1 MNNGIIKGIALLGAT
16 ILSYL
21 GIKKYGKWKYDS
33 GYDKGIAHAC
43 LSETLPMYDLLKEN
57 NELLKEAIKKSEGL

>member
-1 MNNGIIKGIALLGAT
+1 MNSIIKTVVLLGAT
-16 ILSYL
+16 VL
-21 GIKKYGKWKYDS
+21 GCFGVKKYGKRKFDQ

-57 NELLKEAIKKSEGL
+57 NELLKEAMKRSEGL

>member
-1 MNNGIIKGIALLGAT
+1 MNSIIKGITLLGAT
-16 ILSYL
+16 ILGYF

-57 NELLKEAIKKSEGL
+57 NELLKQAMKKSEGL